1 MKLLVVDLSSVFWT
15 LAQSGASA
23 EGNAPRDYSL
33 RDIRETA
40 AGGYDRVI
48 VAVDG
53 DDRDEDWPQ
62 PPWRRHI
69 WPSYKDRSERAAH
82 HWALLKDTIAHC
94 EAEGWIVM
102 RSHPKHMPDPD
113 DDGRTMMVVGFH
125 EADDVIGSVVAWARK
140 DGHSVDIRT
149 GDSDLGQL
157 VRDNDPP
164 VRLLRK
170 HKGQRSVLDA
180 AAIVEWCGVPP
191 HVVASLKAIA
201 GDTGDGYGGKDSPY
215 PGIGEETA
223 KGMLRASKGDAVKAV
238 EMAIASDE
246 KNADGKTVPKWIKV
260 CREFGIERVKTGLL
274 LARVATDMPLN
285 FSPIEATPAPKAPPS
300 LPQEPQDAELCEDDE
315 REMSEVEQAI
325 LDSRESMQKSE
336 RVAAMVVAEPVRML
350 IGPKEL
356 IQRDREIR
364 ALIEFSLKNGPPD
377 GISDY
382 GKIPGCGNK
391 PALFDVGAERLC
403 KVFGIYPKYK
413 ILKEVEALQA
423 EVPAVFYRVRCRLY
437 RVGTDHQVGESIASA
452 NSLEATFQNQR
463 SKTVFDLMNPVLSR
477 AAKRAFVRAV
487 LRATGAQ
494 KYLSSG
500 FDDLTEA
507 EFGQFPDAP
516 QWDRK

>member
-1 MKLLVVDLSSVFWT
+1 VKLLVVDLSSIFWT

-40 AGGYDRVI
+40 AGGYDRIV

-53 DDRDEDWPQ
+53 DDRDQDWPQ
-62 PPWRRHI
+62 SPWRRHI
-69 WPSYKDRSERAAH
+69 WPSYKDRSERAPH

-94 EAEGWIVM
+94 EAEGWVVM
-102 RSHPKHMPDPD
+102 RSPPKQMPDPD
-113 DDGRTMMVVGFH
+113 DDGRTMTIVGFH
-125 EADDVIGSVVAWARK
+125 EADDVIGSVTAWARK
-140 DGHSVDIRT
+140 AGHSVDIRT

-164 VRLLRK
+164 VRLLRR
-170 HKGQRSVLDA
+170 HKGQRTILDA
-180 AAIVEWCGVPP
+180 AAINEWLGVPP
-191 HVVASLKAIA
+191 HVVAHLKALA
-201 GDTGDGYGGKDSPY
+201 GDNGDGYGGKTSPY
-215 PGIGEETA
+215 PTIGPETA
-223 KGMLRASKGDAVKAV
+223 IEMLRASKGDAVNAV
-238 EMAIASDE
+238 AMAIASDE
-246 KNADGKTVPKWIKV
+246 KNADGKTVPRWIKV
-260 CREFGIERVKTGLL
+260 CRELGVQRAETGLL
-274 LARVATDMPLN
+274 LARVAIDLPLD
-285 FSPIEATPAPKAPPS
+285 FSRIVAQPVATAPPS
-300 LPQEPQDAELCEDDE
+300 LPQEPREAELCEEDE
-315 REMSEVEQAI
+315 REATEVERAI
-325 LDSRESMQKSE
+325 IASRESMQKSE
-336 RVAAMVVAEPVRML
+336 HASAMVISEPVRML

-423 EVPAVFYRVRCRLY
+423 DVPAVFYRVRCRLY
-437 RVGTDHQVGESIASA
+437 RVGLDHQVGESIASA
-452 NSLEATFQNQR
+452 NSLETTFTNQR

-500 FDDLTEA
+500 FEDLTEA
-507 EFGQFPDAP
+507 EFGQFPAGP
-516 QWDRK
+516 QWETK

>member
-1 MKLLVVDLSSVFWT
+1 VKLLVVDLSSVFWT

-300 LPQEPQDAELCEDDE
+300 LPQEPQEAELCEEDE
-315 REMSEVEQAI
+315 QELAEVAKAI
-325 LDSRESMQKSE
+325 AEHGATTP
-336 RVAAMVVAEPVRML
+336 AAGGLVVYEPPRML
-350 IGPKEL
+350 IAPKEL
-356 IQRDREIR
+356 MSRDREIA
-364 ALIEFSLKNGPPD
+364 ALIKYSLRNGPPD
-377 GISDY
+377 GTSDY
-382 GKIPGCGNK
+382 GLIPGCGKK
-391 PALFDVGAERLC
+391 PALYDVGAERMC
-403 KVFGIYPKYK
+403 KVFGLYPKYK
-413 ILKEVEALQA
+413 TLKEVERLDGEQPF
-423 EVPAVFYRVRCRLY
+423 VYYRVRCRLY
-437 RVGTDHQVGESIASA
+437 RVGHDYQVGEQISA
-452 NSLEATFQNQR
+452 ACSLEQTFAAQR
-463 SKTVFDLMNPVLSR
+463 SKSVFDLMNPVLAR
-477 AAKRAFVRAV
+477 AQKRAFVKAV

-494 KYLSSG
+494 KYLASG

-507 EFGQFPDAP
+507 EFGTASPNH
-516 QWDRK
+516 QWETK